1 MLTQVTARV
10 WILVPSQHEMP
21 FENICVQRPCLNVL
35 NGVLQDPPVPP
46 TSSLCVTLCHCTS
59 KVELQLSA
67 RLHHQS
73 SIVAGSD
80 HGFAACVLPLL
91 RPMIPNVPQ
100 TLGKHRT
107 IYLKIRGK
115 IMFGTSPSSPRAAET
130 VTASAGVMSTSR
142 ARVLSTKT
150 ALDSIHV
157 IRTEVKLGYTAFP
170 WVTWI

>member
-1 MLTQVTARV
+1 MDLGSQSARNAIREYLCPKAVSQCTQWGSSGSAGTSDQVT
-10 WILVPSQHEMP
+10 M
-21 FENICVQRPCLNVL
+21 
-35 NGVLQDPPVPP
+35 
-46 TSSLCVTLCHCTS
+46 CHCTS

-100 TLGKHRT
+100 TLRKHRT